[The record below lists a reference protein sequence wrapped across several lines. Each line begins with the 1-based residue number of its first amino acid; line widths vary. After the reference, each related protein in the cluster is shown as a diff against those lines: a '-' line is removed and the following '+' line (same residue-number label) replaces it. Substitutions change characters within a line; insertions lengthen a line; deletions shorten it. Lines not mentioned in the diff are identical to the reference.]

1 LNSLT
6 NEFLLDPEFI
16 YLNHGSFG
24 ATPRK
29 VFEQYQRLQRE
40 LERQPVAFLDRQYQ
54 SRMDDARQMLAEFL
68 NTKPDRLVY
77 VSNATTAVNIVARN
91 LPLGPGDEVLST
103 DHEYGA
109 MDRTWQFLASKRGF
123 KYVRQPISIPIHNS
137 SHILDQLWNGATS
150 NTRVIFLSH
159 ITSPTAVIFPIKE
172 ICAEAK
178 LRGILTVIDGAHAPG
193 QISLDLT
200 DLDADFYAGNL
211 HKWLCAPKG
220 AGFLYAHPDHHACL
234 DPLILSWGW
243 DSEKPGPSL
252 LIDHHE
258 WQGTRD
264 PAAWLAVPE
273 AIRYQEQNQ
282 WDKVRHWCHSLA
294 IETQDRLVELTG
306 IPALVS
312 PDLFAQMVSSK
323 LPAVDTQQLHH
334 YLYEQCKIEVPVFNW
349 NGLPLLRVSIQ
360 GYNSRFH
367 IDHLLDKLHAYFDD
381 HSC

>member
-1 LNSLT
+1 MNSLAK
-6 NEFLLDPEFI
+6 EFLLDPEYI

-29 VFEQYQRLQRE
+29 VFERYQGLQRE
-40 LERQPVAFLDRQYQ
+40 LESQPVAFLDRQFQ
-54 SRMDDARQMLAEFL
+54 SRMDDARRCLAEFL
-68 NTKPDRLVY
+68 NTNPDRLVY

-109 MDRTWQFLASKRGF
+109 MDRTWQFLASRQGF
-123 KYVRQPISIPIHNS
+123 KYVRQPISIPIPNS
-137 SHILDQLWNGATS
+137 SHILDQFWEGVTS

-159 ITSPTAVIFPIKE
+159 ITSPTALIFPIKE
-172 ICAEAK
+172 ICTEAK
-178 LRGILTVIDGAHAPG
+178 ARGILTVIDGAHAPG
-193 QISLDLT
+193 QIPVDLA

-234 DPLILSWGW
+234 DPLIVSWGW
-243 DSEKPGPSL
+243 KSEKPGPSL

-273 AIRYQEQNQ
+273 AIQFQDTYH
-282 WDKVRHWCHSLA
+282 WDTIRQSCHKLA
-294 IETQDRLVELTG
+294 VETQARLVEFTG
-306 IPALVS
+306 EPAIVN

-323 LPAVDTQQLHH
+323 LPAVDTQDLHH
-334 YLYEQCKIEVPVFNW
+334 YLYEQCQIEVPVFNW
-349 NGLPLLRVSIQ
+349 NGFPLLRVSIQ
-360 GYNSRFH
+360 AYNSCLH
-367 IDHLLDKLHAYFDD
+367 IDHLMDTLLKYYNDL
-381 HSC
+381 